1 VPKNKSTMN
10 ICKAW
15 IITDGKAGMEVQV
28 LGVARALEADFEIKR
43 VHPRGLWR
51 LLAPWG
57 PIDPQERF
65 GRDGSQFAPPWPD
78 IALATGRL
86 SIPALRAVRKASP
99 KTYTVI
105 IQDPRTGAGAADLI
119 AVPAHDALRG
129 ENVIQTLTAPHG
141 FSQHRLAQL
150 RRNPPK
156 EIAALPEPRVA
167 VVLGGPNSIYPFREQ
182 DSARLGGA
190 LASMAAL
197 GASFLVTSSRRT
209 PPHTLNAVLEA
220 TQTSRRIVWDG
231 KESSNSEA
239 IGQTNTSSNS
249 EAIGQT
255 NTSSNS
261 EAIGQTNT
269 SSNSEATGQ
278 TENPNP
284 YESWL
289 AHADMFVVTAD
300 SINMTGEACASGKP
314 VYVFEPKGGSAK
326 FMRFHESLRRYGATR
341 KLPDSFSQLEKW
353 TYAPLDSA
361 SQIAAE
367 IQKRWRKY

>member
-1 VPKNKSTMN
+1 
-10 ICKAW
+10 
-15 IITDGKAGMEVQV
+15 
-28 LGVARALEADFEIKR
+28 
-43 VHPRGLWR
+43 
-51 LLAPWG
+51 
-57 PIDPQERF
+57 
-65 GRDGSQFAPPWPD
+65 
-78 IALATGRL
+78 
-86 SIPALRAVRKASP
+86 VRKASP

-150 RRNPPK
+150 RRNLPK

-167 VVLGGPNSIYPFREQ
+167 VVLGGPNSIYPFREE

-209 PPHTLNAVLEA
+209 PPHTLKAVLEA
-220 TQTSRRIVWDG
+220 TQASRRIVWDG
-231 KESSNSEA
+231 KASSNSEA

-249 EAIGQT
+249 EAPGQT

-261 EAIGQTNT
+261 EAIGQANTSSNSEAPGQTNT
-269 SSNSEATGQ
+269 SSNSEAPGQ

-314 VYVFEPKGGSAK
+314 VYVFEPKGGSEK

-341 KLPDSFSQLEKW
+341 KLPDRFSQLEKW

>member
-1 VPKNKSTMN
+1 VPKNK
-10 ICKAW
+10 IKRCKAW

-28 LGVARALEADFEIKR
+28 LGVAQALEADFEIKR

-65 GRDGSQFAPPWPD
+65 GRAGSQFAPPWPD

-105 IQDPRTGAGAADLI
+105 IQDPRTGAGSADLI
-119 AVPAHDALRG
+119 AVPAHDMLRG

-141 FSQHRLAQL
+141 FSQDRLAQL
-150 RRNPPK
+150 RRKLPK

-167 VVLGGPNSIYPFREQ
+167 VVLGGPNSIYPFREE

-190 LASMAAL
+190 LASMATL
-197 GASFLVTSSRRT
+197 GASFLITASRRT
-209 PPHTLNAVLEA
+209 PPHALNAVLEA
-220 TQTSRRIVWDG
+220 TQNSQRIVWDG
-231 KESSNSEA
+231 KASSNSEA
-239 IGQTNTSSNS
+239 IGQTET
-249 EAIGQT
+249 
-255 NTSSNS
+255 
-261 EAIGQTNT
+261 
-269 SSNSEATGQ
+269 
-278 TENPNP
+278 PNP
-284 YESWL
+284 YEAWL

-314 VYVFEPKGGSAK
+314 VYVFEPNGGSAK
-326 FMRFHESLRRYGATR
+326 FSRFHESLRRYGATR
-341 KLPDSFSQLEKW
+341 ILPDSFSQLEKW

-361 SQIAAE
+361 SQIAVE
-367 IQKRWRKY
+367 IKKRWHGK

>member
-1 VPKNKSTMN
+1 MN

-65 GRDGSQFAPPWPD
+65 GRDGSQFVPPWPD

-150 RRNPPK
+150 RRNLPK

-167 VVLGGPNSIYPFREQ
+167 VVLGGPNSIYPFREE
-182 DSARLGGA
+182 DSARLGSA
-190 LASMAAL
+190 LASMATL

-231 KESSNSEA
+231 KSSNSEA

-249 EAIGQT
+249 EAI
-255 NTSSNS
+255 
-261 EAIGQTNT
+261 
-269 SSNSEATGQ
+269 GQ

>member
-1 VPKNKSTMN
+1 M
-10 ICKAW
+10 
-15 IITDGKAGMEVQV
+15 
-28 LGVARALEADFEIKR
+28 
-43 VHPRGLWR
+43 
-51 LLAPWG
+51 
-57 PIDPQERF
+57 
-65 GRDGSQFAPPWPD
+65 
-78 IALATGRL
+78 AT
-86 SIPALRAVRKASP
+86 
-99 KTYTVI
+99 
-105 IQDPRTGAGAADLI
+105 
-119 AVPAHDALRG
+119 
-129 ENVIQTLTAPHG
+129 
-141 FSQHRLAQL
+141 
-150 RRNPPK
+150 
-156 EIAALPEPRVA
+156 
-167 VVLGGPNSIYPFREQ
+167 
-182 DSARLGGA
+182 
-190 LASMAAL
+190 L

-239 IGQTNTSSNS
+239 VGQTNTSSNS

-269 SSNSEATGQ
+269 SSNSEAIGQ
-278 TENPNP
+278 AENPNP

-314 VYVFEPKGGSAK
+314 VYVFEPKGGSEK

-341 KLPDSFSQLEKW
+341 KLPDRFSQLEKW